1 MSRSGALR
9 HTVTLALVSG
19 TVLAVPPAASAAPT
33 CFREVATI
41 VGTPGDDHLVGTAG
55 RDVIV
60 GGGGWDE
67 IAGRGGGDLLC
78 GGDGPDF
85 LEGGRGND
93 RVDGGR
99 GSDTAHGG
107 PGEDR
112 IRTGRGSVE
121 ALSGGPGAD
130 RLSGG
135 VGSFDGLIG
144 GAGSDRMDGGQGQDI
159 AHFFDAPGGIVA
171 DLETDTATG
180 HGSDVVLDI
189 EGLVGSNFDDEL
201 RGDDGSNLL
210 VGQEGNDTILA
221 RGSGAMTERADLLD
235 GGPGDDVLDGG
246 EGGDLVTFED
256 ADTGVTVDLSLGTA
270 AGWGSDSMSGIE
282 GAIGSF
288 FDDALIG
295 DAADNAFAGG
305 AGDDEID
312 GGPGVDEVAYYDA
325 RGGVVVDLTV
335 GAATGWG
342 SDTLANLEDVTGS
355 ARADRLVGDTLANAI
370 EGGSGR
376 DVLVGRAGDDDLR
389 GGDGT
394 DRANGGEGAD
404 ACDAE
409 RELNCESDPAVGM
422 RSASTAAWLGA
433 WRGWPAA
440 IRRHG

>member
-9 HTVTLALVSG
+9 RALTLALASWA
-19 TVLAVPPAASAAPT
+19 VLPVPPASAAPR
-33 CFREVATI
+33 CFGEVATI

-55 RDVIV
+55 PDVIV
-60 GGGGWDE
+60 AGGGWDE

-93 RVDGGR
+93 RIDGGR

-107 PGEDR
+107 PGGDR
-112 IRTGRGSVE
+112 IQTGRGSVE
-121 ALSGGPGAD
+121 ALFGGAGAD

-135 VGSFDGLIG
+135 AGSFDGLIG
-144 GAGSDRMDGGQGQDI
+144 GAGRDRMDGGPGQDI
-159 AHFFDAPGGIVA
+159 AHFFDAPGRIVA
-171 DLETDTATG
+171 DLESDTATG
-180 HGSDVVLDI
+180 HGSDVVVDI

-210 VGQEGNDTILA
+210 VGQDGNDTILA
-221 RGSGAMTERADLLD
+221 RGSGAITELADLLD
-235 GGPGDDVLDGG
+235 GGAGDDLLDGG

-256 ADTGVTVDLSLGTA
+256 ADNGVTVDLPLGSA

-305 AGDDEID
+305 AGDDRID
-312 GGPGVDEVAYYDA
+312 GGAGLDEVAYYDA
-325 RGGVVVDLTV
+325 RGPVVVDLTV

-342 SDTLANLEDVTGS
+342 SDTLANIEDVTGS
-355 ARADRLVGDTLANAI
+355 AHADRLIGDTLSNAI

-376 DVLVGRAGDDDLR
+376 DALLGRAGDDDLR
-389 GGDGT
+389 GGEGT

-409 RELNCESDPAVGM
+409 RELRCESDPPTGM
-422 RSASTAAWLGA
+422 RLASTGPWLGG

-440 IRRHG
+440 IHRHG